1 MDTHDLCRPGA
12 RSLVPTRRPAR
23 LAAHWSLQTVA
34 ARPGVLEGSPGRQR
48 GYAGLMTVADPAVI
62 LDELNRQSARLTRME
77 ERLDRILEIL
87 ENPVAQADIDAAVA
101 AMNTGS
107 GNLTAAAPLIQA
119 ELAKTGADDTTALPG
134 AVANLVTAVNGITA
148 LVPAAPPPLPPPGG

>member
-1 MDTHDLCRPGA
+1 
-12 RSLVPTRRPAR
+12 
-23 LAAHWSLQTVA
+23 
-34 ARPGVLEGSPGRQR
+34 
-48 GYAGLMTVADPAVI
+48 MTVADPAVI

-107 GNLTAAAPLIQA
+107 GNLTTAAPLIAA

-148 LVPAAPPPLPPPGG
+148 LVPAAPPPAPGA

>member
-1 MDTHDLCRPGA
+1 
-12 RSLVPTRRPAR
+12 
-23 LAAHWSLQTVA
+23 
-34 ARPGVLEGSPGRQR
+34 
-48 GYAGLMTVADPAVI
+48 MTVADPAVI

-107 GNLTAAAPLIQA
+107 GNLTTAAPLIAA
-119 ELAKTGADDTTALPG
+119 ELAKTADDTTALPG

-148 LVPAAPPPLPPPGG
+148 LVPAAPPPAPGA